1 MFRDNNQKRV
11 QFIMDSM
18 IETFEKRE
26 DVQSDQTLFS
36 KMSKKALDMAIYA
49 SENLLKGR
57 APLECRGPLQGMA
70 PL

>member
-1 MFRDNNQKRV
+1 MFRDNNQRRV

-36 KMSKKALDMAIYA
+36 KMSKKALDTAY
-49 SENLLKGR
+49 LCFRK
-57 APLECRGPLQGMA
+57 PFK
-70 PL
+70 